1 MKTKI
6 RTSLIICAL
15 GLIGLTANAANYRNE
30 ESSVIATNSGI
41 ASYLLNEDAEAMI
54 DFRAEAQ
61 MISKWVADQEEAK
74 VIEKLVNEG
83 LFLNPESFEILKQT
97 NATKQANEAENR
109 KDANQ
114 VTKSIADN
122 EEAKAIRKLVEEG
135 KLAEIW

>member
-122 EEAKAIRKLVEEG
+122 EEAKAMRKLVEEG

>member
-15 GLIGLTANAANYRNE
+15 GLIGLTVNAANYRNE
-30 ESSVIATNSGI
+30 ESLVIATNSGI
-41 ASYLLNEDAEAMI
+41 ASYLLNEDAEAMT

-74 VIEKLVNEG
+74 VIEKLVSEG
-83 LFLNPESFEILKQT
+83 LFLNPENFEILKQV
-97 NATKQANEAENR
+97 NATTLANEAENR

-122 EEAKAIRKLVEEG
+122 EESKAVRKLVEEG